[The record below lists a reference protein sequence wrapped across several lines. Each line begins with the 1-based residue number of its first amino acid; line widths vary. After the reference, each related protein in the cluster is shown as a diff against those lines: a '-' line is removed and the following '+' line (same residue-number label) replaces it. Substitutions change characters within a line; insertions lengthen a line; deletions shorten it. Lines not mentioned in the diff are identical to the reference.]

1 METALFIR
9 KVKLKNENQA
19 RKHSGGVFAWVFF
32 QLVRRHIKDETHI
45 IHPQDKIKNWFV
57 VSLFAFYFAIPL
69 VSAQQ
74 TDQAAEYYARGMR
87 SIQLGLYDEAID
99 AFQHVLQL
107 NPQNPEAYC
116 ELGAAYRLKEKTDD
130 ALEAYLYALELPAS
144 PRTHGVAHLCL
155 ARLYHSQGKFADAEN
170 HGQHATHLLPRNA
183 EPFFRLADTY
193 VQRGQL
199 VLAARAYR
207 QALALDAN
215 LAPVYRGLG
224 KIAFLQDRLEEA
236 APHYQKALTI
246 APYHA
251 ETHYNLGLIYR
262 RLGQRSDGDVAKQNL
277 EEAKNLMSSFQRV
290 KTYND
295 QTNRYRR
302 LLLEQP
308 TALEPRIKLAKA
320 HVEIG
325 NPKEAIRVYQIATA
339 LHPKTLPLY
348 HNLGGL
354 YMRTGQLA
362 EAISAFQYLIQLD
375 NTDAEAYL
383 HLGWLHARQRKF
395 TEAQTYLQD
404 AIQRDKNLIPAY
416 YGLAE
421 VYAQRQ
427 LFADAIAVYRQLT
440 STHPN
445 EAKAW
450 VRQGVLH
457 LKQQQVSDAIL
468 AFTQAIAVDENS
480 ADAHNNLAWLYA
492 SQGEQLKRAVELAER
507 AVALDVNAARLD
519 TLAYAYYR
527 YGAYSEAE
535 QAISRALH
543 LEPNNTAYK
552 NRLNEIWQAMEDAKK
567 Q

>member
-1 METALFIR
+1 M
-9 KVKLKNENQA
+9 
-19 RKHSGGVFAWVFF
+19 
-32 QLVRRHIKDETHI
+32 RRHINHEIHI
-45 IHPQDKIKNWFV
+45 IHPQGKIKSWLV
-57 VSLFAFYFAIPL
+57 TGLFAFCFVASL

-74 TDQAAEYYARGMR
+74 TEQAETEYYTRGMR
-87 SIQLGLYDEAID
+87 AIQLGLYDEAI
-99 AFQHVLQL
+99 ATFQQVLQL
-107 NPQNPEAYC
+107 NPQNAEAYC

-144 PRTHGVAHLCL
+144 PQTHGVAHLCL
-155 ARLYHSQGKFADAEN
+155 ARLYHSQGRFADAEN
-170 HGQHATHLLPRNA
+170 HGQHATHLLPKNA

-193 VQRGQL
+193 VQRGK
-199 VLAARAYR
+199 LALAERVYR

-215 LAPVYRGLG
+215 LAPVYQGLG
-224 KIAFLQDRLEEA
+224 KIAFLQDRLEA
-236 APHYQKALTI
+236 AGQYYQKALTL

-262 RLGQRSDGDVAKQNL
+262 RLGQRSDGAIAKQNL
-277 EEAKNLMSSFQRV
+277 AEAKNLMTSFQRV

-302 LLLEQP
+302 LLLAQP
-308 TALEPRIKLAKA
+308 TALEPRIQLAEA
-320 HVEIG
+320 HIEIG
-325 NPKEAIRVYQIATA
+325 NRQGAIRAYKIATA
-339 LHPKTLPLY
+339 LHPNTPPLY

-354 YMRTGQLA
+354 YMQTGQLS
-362 EAISAFQYLIQLD
+362 EAISAFQRLLQLD
-375 NTDAEAYL
+375 DTDAEAYL
-383 HLGWLHARQRKF
+383 HLGWLHAHQRKF
-395 TEAQTYLQD
+395 TEAQAYLQD
-404 AIQRDKNLIPAY
+404 AIQRDKNLVSAY

-421 VYAQRQ
+421 VYAQQR
-427 LFADAIAVYRQLT
+427 LFPEAIAIYRQLT

-445 EAKAW
+445 EVKAW

-507 AVALDVNAARLD
+507 AVAIEVNAARLD

-527 YGAYSEAE
+527 YRAYTEAE
-535 QAISRALH
+535 QTILRAID

-552 NRLNEIWQAMEDAKK
+552 ERLNEIRQAMEAAKK
-567 Q
+567 